1 MSDAPSDADPALDDA
16 YRDFFRDEPAPPQ
29 HDVESVPGS
38 TPQAVVEE
46 AVEVE
51 TGRLFRSRT
60 ADGSEAILAVRPEQV
75 RRLRTLGDDEPEAP
89 PAELIV
95 EDRVDERIVPVIPA
109 PATRA
114 DRTQRTGAPG
124 LRPGAVYVIDIVV
137 TVIAAL
143 IDVYLLGDGIG
154 WLTGVG
160 LLIATAFT
168 AWVVRRSEW
177 VTAAIAP
184 PLAFL
189 VAALTAGQLN
199 LATSGGSFVDRI
211 AQVFFTLGNNWLWI
225 LGSVA
230 LATGISAVRHRL
242 RP

>member
-1 MSDAPSDADPALDDA
+1 MSDARSDADPALDEA
-16 YRDFFRDEPAPPQ
+16 YQSFFRDEPAALPDVPPEADIA
-29 HDVESVPGS
+29 DVDVD
-38 TPQAVVEE
+38 AVD
-46 AVEVE
+46 VE

-60 ADGSEAILAVRPEQV
+60 AVEADAILAVRPDQA

-89 PAELIV
+89 QPVLVFDDHAQEANV
-95 EDRVDERIVPVIPA
+95 PPVIPA
-109 PATRA
+109 PVPDQPRPKRA
-114 DRTQRTGAPG
+114 GAPG
-124 LRPGAVYVIDIVV
+124 LRPGAVYVVDIVV

-143 IDVYLLGDGIG
+143 VDVYLLGDGIG

-160 LLIATAFT
+160 LLIATAYT

-189 VAALTAGQLN
+189 VAALTVGQLN
-199 LATSGGSFVDRI
+199 LGVAGGSFVDRA
-211 AQVFFTLGNNWLWI
+211 AQVFFILGNNWVWI
-225 LGSVA
+225 LSSVL
-230 LATGISAVRHRL
+230 LATVISAVRHRL